1 MANISKTAAMQ
12 RLHQIR
18 RQAGQLMD
26 SRELFDAGYHKW
38 YRDAEIAI
46 ENIFG
51 KESRHIKDFNIIQFE
66 PRYADPHPQQ
76 QIDAYEDGLERAQ
89 AIIQSMVDEI
99 RVYGL
104 PSDNVTRSQ
113 SSLITPKG
121 TKPTSNRVFVVHG
134 HDEAMKQSVARV
146 LEKLNLKPIILHDQ
160 PNKGRTI
167 IEKFTDYSDVSF
179 AVVLLSPDD
188 LAFAAD
194 KAVSSAKPR
203 ARQNVILELGFFLG
217 KLGRDRVFSLY
228 NGDGNFELPS
238 DYNGVIY
245 TPYDRAGSWRVEL
258 LRELK
263 SCGFSVDANLLL

>member
-1 MANISKTAAMQ
+1 MANISRTAAMQ

-18 RQAGQLMD
+18 RQARQLMD
-26 SRELFDAGYHKW
+26 SEEMFDADYHKW
-38 YRDAEIAI
+38 HRDAEVAI

-51 KESRHIKDFNIIQFE
+51 RESRHIKDFNIIQFE
-66 PRYADPHPQQ
+66 PQHAEPTPQEE
-76 QIDAYEDGLERAQ
+76 IDVYEDGLERAQ
-89 AIIQSMVDEI
+89 GIIQSMVDEI

-104 PSDNVTRSQ
+104 PSDNVDRSP

-146 LEKLNLKPIILHDQ
+146 LEKLGLKPIILHDQ

-167 IEKFTDYSDVSF
+167 IEKFTNYSDVSF
-179 AVVLLSPDD
+179 AVILLSPDD
-188 LAFAAD
+188 LAFTGTMAP
-194 KAVSSAKPR
+194 SSAKPR

-217 KLGRDRVFSLY
+217 RLGRDRVFPLY
-228 NGDGNFELPS
+228 CGDRNFEIPS
-238 DYNGVIY
+238 DYSGVIY
-245 TPYDRAGSWRVEL
+245 TPFDEAGSWRVEL

-263 SCGFSVDANLLL
+263 SCGFNVDANILL